1 MPQLSPHDVGFDV
14 HHASMAGASLAE
26 AHGAAVPALGTL
38 GTRPGDMDHR
48 IRTRPAHA
56 QPLVV
61 GYEAGPWGCWRDGDL
76 THKGPGGWVVA
87 PALMPQQAGDR
98 IHTDRRDAVP
108 RARLLRS
115 GDRTPVAVP
124 TVGAEALRD
133 RPRAREEALWD
144 LKSATVRLTAFRRRQ
159 DSRSTGQATWGPA
172 PRRGRCAVV
181 GATPAQQRVVQDYG
195 GAVQEHPARLPRRAH
210 ARPDQGQT
218 WRLPPVVEALHA
230 LRGVPCIGAV
240 TLVAARGARTRGA
253 NPRHLRH
260 SLGRIPSA
268 DARGERRRPGSSP
281 KAGHPPARRTW
292 VEGA

>member
-14 HHASMAGASLAE
+14 HHASMAGADIAE

-38 GTRPGDMDHR
+38 GTRQGDMDHR

-61 GYEAGPWGCWRDGDL
+61 GDEAGPWGCWLDRDL
-76 THKGPGGWVVA
+76 THKGPVCWVVA

-108 RARLLRS
+108 LARLLRS

-124 TVGAEALRD
+124 TGEAEALRD
-133 RPRAREEALWD
+133 LPRAREEALGD
-144 LKSATVRLTAFRRRQ
+144 LKSAKFRLKAFLRL
-159 DSRSTGQATWGPA
+159 
-172 PRRGRCAVV
+172 
-181 GATPAQQRVVQDYG
+181 AQ
-195 GAVQEHPARLPRRAH
+195 E
-210 ARPDQGQT
+210 RPDQVQT

-253 NPRHLRH
+253 NPRQLRQ
-260 SLGRIPSA
+260 SLGLIPSA
-268 DARGERRRPGSSP
+268 DASGERRRPGSSP
-281 KAGHPPARRTW
+281 KAGHPQARRTL